1 MSCSNC
7 FNGCTEI
14 ISDQCVRY
22 TGIDIPALNISTGD
36 TLANVE
42 LQIVTYIT
50 NLATGE
56 GIIPVI
62 APEDLCDLVSGFLPG
77 SGDITLND
85 VLSALTRSICSLKES
100 VDGINST
107 LATLNADY
115 TIGGCLTG
123 VTASSDTHDILQ
135 AAITKLCATDSA
147 LTAFILDV
155 TTNYVKL
162 DDLNTLIQAY
172 LNSISPAV
180 LQNSKMVPNVAYEY
194 YGSLTGFDVTGAG
207 SGQWDKVFLCNGNN
221 GTPDKRGRVAV
232 GTTDGSMG
240 ATVPMSPAVDPAIV
254 SSGNPT
260 YTLAGTAGVNS
271 VILQDTQIP
280 AHTHTATA
288 TSTAAPHTHFI
299 ARAGVSGPDLTG
311 STTLDTKYDVS
322 GFLGP
327 ERFSYA
333 LRSTGG
339 TADAGITSASTVTVT
354 TSVSLTPTGGGQ
366 AHTNVQPSIGAYF
379 IMYIP

>member
-1 MSCSNC
+1 MGCSNC
-7 FNGCTEI
+7 FNGCAEI
-14 ISDQCVRY
+14 ISDQCVKY
-22 TGIDIPALNISTGD
+22 TGNDIPALGIESGD

-42 LQIVTYIT
+42 SQIITYIT

-107 LATLNADY
+107 LAILNADY
-115 TIGGCLTG
+115 TIGCLTG

-172 LNSISPAV
+172 LNSISPVV
-180 LQNSKMVPNVAYEY
+180 LQNSKMVPRVAYEY

-207 SGQWDKVFLCNGNN
+207 SGQWDRVFLCNGNN
-221 GTPDKRGRVAV
+221 GTPDKRGRVAA

-240 ATVPMSPAVDPAIV
+240 ATVPMNAAVDPAIPN
-254 SSGNPT
+254 SGNPT
-260 YTLAGTAGVNS
+260 YVVGQPVGTNS
-271 VILQDTQIP
+271 VILQASQIP
-280 AHTHTATA
+280 AHIHTATA
-288 TSTAAPHTHFI
+288 TSTADPHTHFI
-299 ARAGVSGPDLTG
+299 SRAGNSGPNLTG
-311 STTLDTKYDVS
+311 SATLDMQAEGSPD
-322 GFLGP
+322 
-327 ERFSYA
+327 RFSYT
-333 LRSTGG
+333 LKSTPGI
-339 TADAGITSASTVTVT
+339 ADAGITNSVTVNVA
-354 TSVSLTPTGGGQ
+354 TSVSLTPTGGGL